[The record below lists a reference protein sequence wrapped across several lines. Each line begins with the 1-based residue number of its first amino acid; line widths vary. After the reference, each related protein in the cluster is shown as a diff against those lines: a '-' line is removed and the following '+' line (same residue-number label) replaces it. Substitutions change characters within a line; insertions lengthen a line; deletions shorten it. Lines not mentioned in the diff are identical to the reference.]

1 MVRIRKLMG
10 VWLIAMSFMSLIGC
24 GALGETALQGGEA
37 SLLTLVDLLL
47 TDFSNQVADALEADE
62 GQAADDISDGD
73 DDDGN
78 DDDGII
84 VDDPVLNGEMIF
96 TANGCTACH
105 CADAGGGC
113 ALDAPALVG
122 ISADSLD
129 DRLRGD
135 TPHPGGKFDFDDLEI
150 ADLEAYLASL

>member
-62 GQAADDISDGD
+62 DQAADDMND
-73 DDDGN
+73 DDDG
-78 DDDGII
+78 IMI
-84 VDDPVLNGEMIF
+84 DDPVLNGEMIF

-122 ISADSLD
+122 ISADALD

>member
-1 MVRIRKLMG
+1 MAWMRKLTG

-37 SLLTLVDLLL
+37 SLRTLVDFLL
-47 TDFSNQVADALEADE
+47 TDFTNQIADALEADE
-62 GQAADDISDGD
+62 GQAADDMSDD
-73 DDDGN
+73 DDDG
-78 DDDGII
+78 IAT
-84 VDDPVLNGEMIF
+84 DDPVLNGEMIF

-113 ALDAPALVG
+113 GLDAPALVG
-122 ISADSLD
+122 VSGDSLD

-135 TPHPGGKFDFDDLEI
+135 TPHPGGKFDFDDQEI
-150 ADLEAYLASL
+150 TDLEAHLASL